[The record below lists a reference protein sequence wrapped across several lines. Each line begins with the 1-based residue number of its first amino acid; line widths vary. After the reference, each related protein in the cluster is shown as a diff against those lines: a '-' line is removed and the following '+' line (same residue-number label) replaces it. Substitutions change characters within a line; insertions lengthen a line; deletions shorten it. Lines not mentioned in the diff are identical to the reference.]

1 MTEAELQQNV
11 ADYLRLEYPD
21 VLFHSDYGSGVK
33 LTKGQAVKQ
42 KRQNGGRRG
51 WPDIFIA
58 EPREAMFPHRPGA
71 IKTPIMIQ
79 HGLFLEFKKEG
90 ETLYPGQRAK
100 KRFKSID
107 GKEYKSEHL
116 MEQADICHQLRK
128 AGYAAEFAIGFD
140 EAKKTIDSYLK
151 GARINGR

>member
-51 WPDIFIA
+51 WPDMFIA
-58 EPREAMFPHRPGA
+58 EPRV
-71 IKTPIMIQ
+71 IPIPPEGVMGCNTWK
-79 HGLFLEFKKEG
+79 HGLFLELKKDG
-90 ETLYPGQRAK
+90 ETLHPGQRAR

-116 MEQADICHQLRK
+116 MEQADTCHQLRK

-140 EAKKTIDSYLK
+140 ETKKMIDSYLK